1 MWKVITAT
9 SDANLEDELNALE
22 RDGYTIREYNAV
34 SHQRF
39 QIVAHRPGEAT
50 GKAKTATVSPVT
62 VVEPDAAQQYRELE
76 AGLPTLPDAPDGT
89 IEGFEAGPI
98 PGLDWGS
105 TDARER
111 DAEMIQR
118 SADLADIAG
127 DPQQPPSPRDRLDID
142 AVLRQRPDLNV
153 EITPHTPPPRP
164 PG

>member
-22 RDGYTIREYNAV
+22 RDGYNAV

-39 QIVAHRPGEAT
+39 QIVAHRPGEVI
-50 GKAKTATVSPVT
+50 GKAKTVSPVT
-62 VVEPDAAQQYRELE
+62 VVEPDASQQYRELQD
-76 AGLPTLPDAPDGT
+76 GLPTLPDAPDGT

-111 DAEMIQR
+111 DAEMITR
-118 SADLADIAG
+118 SADLAGLPIPTDLSIESQLRVA
-127 DPQQPPSPRDRLDID
+127 
-142 AVLRQRPDLNV
+142 AALRQQEAQRQAATV
-153 EITPHTPPPRP
+153 P
-164 PG
+164 PGLPPTE